1 MFGKWHSFLLMNKVN
16 TKLILRYRKIYL
28 VQAYK
33 LKNQRKK
40 EIYTMKINVHFQLS
54 RYNLITC
61 KLIGLFNCCVLT
73 ISDQGKNL
81 SENEIFDKCDRH
93 GIYIKQTLR

>member
-1 MFGKWHSFLLMNKVN
+1 MNKVN
-16 TKLILRYRKIYL
+16 TKLILQYRKIYL

-33 LKNQRKK
+33 LKKKLMESK
-40 EIYTMKINVHFQLS
+40 EIYTMKINVHLQLS

-61 KLIGLFNCCVLT
+61 KIIGLFNCCMLI

-93 GIYIKQTLR
+93 GT

>member
-1 MFGKWHSFLLMNKVN
+1 MAS
-16 TKLILRYRKIYL
+16 
-28 VQAYK
+28 
-33 LKNQRKK
+33 K
-40 EIYTMKINVHFQLS
+40 EIFTVKINVHFQLS

-61 KLIGLFNCCVLT
+61 KIFNCCVLI

-93 GIYIKQTLR
+93 GIKQTLR